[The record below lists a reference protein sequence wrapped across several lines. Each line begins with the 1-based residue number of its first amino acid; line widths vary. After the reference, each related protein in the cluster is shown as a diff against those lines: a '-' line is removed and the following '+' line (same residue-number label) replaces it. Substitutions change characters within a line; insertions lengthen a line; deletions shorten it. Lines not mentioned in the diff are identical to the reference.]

1 MTATRPGTLRLAC
14 LLSIGDRYA
23 AQTLRLACLLSIDH
37 RYAAGL
43 ARASF
48 ELQNC
53 TPGTLPR
60 QTSLR
65 INHGVVATAL
75 AVSPR

>member
-1 MTATRPGTLRLAC
+1 MTAARPTSLVVS
-14 LLSIGDRYA
+14 LLSIG
-23 AQTLRLACLLSIDH
+23 H

-53 TPGTLPR
+53 TPGTFPR
-60 QTSLR
+60 QTSIR
-65 INHGVVATAL
+65 FNHGVVATA
-75 AVSPR
+75 